1 MAMTKA
7 DIIDNVYETVG
18 GFSKKEASEVVEEVF
33 KTMKEILATG
43 DGEIKISGF
52 GKFVVREKVEREW
65 TNPLTGQLSKIPARR
80 VLRFYASEKLRGTL
94 NPHRVRGKTT

>member
-1 MAMTKA
+1 MTKA

-18 GFSKKEASEVVEEVF
+18 GFSKKEASEVVDEVF
-33 KTMKEILATG
+33 KTMKEILAAG

-65 TNPLTGQLSKIPARR
+65 TNPLTGQTSRIPARR
-80 VLRFYASEKLRGTL
+80 VLRFYASEKLRATL
-94 NPHRVRGKTT
+94 NPHRVRGKTA